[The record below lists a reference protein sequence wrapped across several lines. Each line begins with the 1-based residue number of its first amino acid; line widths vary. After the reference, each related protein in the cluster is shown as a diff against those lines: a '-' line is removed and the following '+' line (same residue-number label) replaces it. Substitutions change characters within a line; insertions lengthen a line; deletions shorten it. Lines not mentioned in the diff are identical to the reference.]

1 MAEIRIEFHPS
12 AVEEALGA
20 RDWYAERS
28 VAAAKAFLHELDHAL
43 KLVAEA
49 PQRWP
54 QYEYGTRRVLF
65 RRFPFSLVYRVEGS
79 SVQVVALMHQRR
91 KPGYW
96 HRRG

>member
-1 MAEIRIEFHPS
+1 MTDIQINFHPS
-12 AVEEALGA
+12 AVEEAEGA

-28 VAAAKAFLHELDHAL
+28 PAAAKAFLHDLDHAL
-43 KLVAEA
+43 KLVSEA
-49 PQRWP
+49 PERWP
-54 QYEYGTRRVLF
+54 QFEHGTRRVLL

-91 KPGYW
+91 KPGHW